1 MGTVA
6 EPTRNPEAVSCAAE
20 GTLPLSIVV
29 ATRRAWPQMEPCL
42 ESLHDQARAVG
53 AEILVADGH
62 GRGLPPDVV
71 DHYPAVKWIKWPG
84 KSVFQLRELAM
95 TKASG
100 ALVAVT
106 EDHCTV
112 APGWCERVLQS
123 HRDHPE
129 AAAIGG
135 AVENAATTRLI
146 DWANFLIVFGPF
158 TAPIENGQR
167 PAISLQANS
176 SYKRRVV
183 PRTTSQLGMMELLFN
198 HQLRERGEILVA
210 DDKLVVSHHQEWGFW
225 GTFAAHF
232 HNGRSIAGFRLPRI
246 SWVERVLRLGGCVI
260 LPAHLLRVTIA
271 PAIRK
276 RRLIKPALRSLP
288 LAALVV
294 TCHAAGELV
303 GYLVGPGQSPQQLA

>member
-1 MGTVA
+1 MGTIA
-6 EPTRNPEAVSCAAE
+6 EPTCSPKAVSWE
-20 GTLPLSIVV
+20 EDGTLPLSVV
-29 ATRRAWPQMEPCL
+29 IATNRAWPQMEPCL
-42 ESLHDQARAVG
+42 ESLHHQARAVG

-62 GRGLPPDVV
+62 GQGLPDDTVAR
-71 DHYPAVKWIKWPG
+71 YPAVKWIKWPG
-84 KSVFQLRELAM
+84 RSVFQLRELAM
-95 TKASG
+95 TKACG
-100 ALVAVT
+100 AIVAVT

-112 APGWCERVLQS
+112 TPGWCDRILQA

-158 TAPIENGQR
+158 TAPLENGAQ
-167 PAISLQANS
+167 PAISLQANA
-176 SYKRRVV
+176 SYKRRVL

-198 HQLRERGEILVA
+198 RFLRERGEILIA
-210 DDKLVVSHHQEWGFW
+210 DDKLVVRHHQEWGFW

-232 HNGRSIAGFRLPRI
+232 HNGRSIAGFRLARM
-246 SWVERVLRLGGCVI
+246 SWLERMLRVGGCAI
-260 LPAHLLRVTIA
+260 LPAYLLWITIG

-276 RRLIKPALRSLP
+276 RRLIKPALLSLP

-294 TCHAAGELV
+294 TCHAAGEWV
-303 GYLVGPGQSPQQLA
+303 GYLVGSGRSPQRVA

>member
-6 EPTRNPEAVSCAAE
+6 EPTRSSEAVSCDAK

-29 ATRRAWPQMEPCL
+29 ATCRAWPQMEPCL

-62 GRGLPPDVV
+62 GQGLPPDVA
-71 DHYPAVKWIKWPG
+71 DRYPAVKWIKWPG
-84 KSVFQLRELAM
+84 RSVFQLRELAM

-100 ALVAVT
+100 AVVAVT

-112 APGWCERVLQS
+112 APDWCECILQA

-135 AVENAATTRLI
+135 AVENAATARLI

-158 TAPIENGQR
+158 TAPIENGEQQV
-167 PAISLQANS
+167 ISLQANV
-176 SYKRRVV
+176 SYKRRLM
-183 PRTTSQLGMMELLFN
+183 PRTTSPLGVMELLFIRE
-198 HQLRERGEILVA
+198 LRERGEILLA
-210 DDKLVVSHHQEWGFW
+210 DDKVLVFHQQEWGFW

-232 HNGRSIAGFRLPRI
+232 HNGRSIAGFRLSRI
-246 SWVERVLRLGGCVI
+246 SWVERVLRLGGCAI
-260 LPAHLLRVTIA
+260 LPAYLLRLSIA

-276 RRLIKPALRSLP
+276 RRLIKPALMSLP
-288 LAALVV
+288 LTALVV

-303 GYLVGPGQSPQQLA
+303 GYLLGPGMSPQQLV

>member
-6 EPTRNPEAVSCAAE
+6 EPRCGREAVPREAE

-29 ATRRAWPQMEPCL
+29 ATGRAWPQMEPCL
-42 ESLHDQARAVG
+42 ESLHAQARAVG

-62 GRGLPPDVV
+62 GQGLPPDAA
-71 DHYPAVKWIKWPG
+71 DRYPAVKWIKWPG
-84 KSVFQLRELAM
+84 RSVFQLRELAM

-100 ALVAVT
+100 AVVAVT

-112 APGWCERVLQS
+112 TPGWCERILQA

-158 TAPIENGQR
+158 TAPIENGEQ
-167 PAISLQANS
+167 PAISLQANV
-176 SYKRRVV
+176 SYKCRVV
-183 PRTTSQLGMMELLFN
+183 PRTTSQLGVMELLFIR
-198 HQLRERGEILVA
+198 QLRDRGEVLIA

-232 HNGRSIAGFRLPRI
+232 HNGRSIAGFRLSRI
-246 SWVERVLRLGGCVI
+246 AWIERVLRLGGCAI
-260 LPAHLLRVTIA
+260 LPAYLLRVTIL

-276 RRLIKPALRSLP
+276 RRLIKPALMSLP
-288 LAALVV
+288 LATLVV
-294 TCHAAGELV
+294 TCHAAGELL
-303 GYLVGPGQSPQQLA
+303 GYLAGPGRSPRQLA